1 MTEYTF
7 ERSSFFVQLI
17 SMQSE
22 TGSLPSGSVLFF
34 ATGLEDDLRLPMIDY
49 VVYKTIELVK
59 GGREAGNQVVGGVT

>member
-34 ATGLEDDLRLPMIDY
+34 ATGLEDDLRLPMVDY
-49 VVYKTIELVK
+49 VIYKTVECSW
-59 GGREAGNQVVGGVT
+59 R